1 LTELRPSLFDVWQ
14 PFISLT
20 LAVLLGLALAVLPLP
35 LVGAMLAATAVLLLV
50 FLQPLLGLA
59 LTLMMGP
66 LGALENVV
74 LGQTLLDSGQL
85 LLLITLTAWL
95 ARGLLHGRIVLAQ
108 TFLNAPLALFV
119 YVAALSLAVGV
130 RWNIGTS
137 AAPSLEFGLKELLKW
152 LEIGAVMLLVVDL
165 ASGPVSEVASGQVGE
180 YAGER
185 VTRPANPQTRKLAA
199 MLLLAG
205 LSQALIGIWQFGLR
219 GHGPEHF
226 LVLGRFYR
234 AYGTFE
240 QPNPFGGF
248 MNLTVLL
255 GVGTLLGVVAATWR
269 SRGAGERGK
278 ATVHCSLFTLN
289 WRRVGWI
296 LFVGLCTA
304 AAGLALLFSWSR
316 GAWLGFAVAGIVL
329 VLFWPKKRWQ
339 GVVLLAA
346 AAVLFGVGLQVGVV
360 PATVS
365 ERLSGFN
372 QDLRFGD
379 VGDLSFGDSGSLLR
393 AGGVAGVDI
402 NDANYAV
409 LERLAHWQAALD
421 MARDNLWLGVGFG
434 NYEPAYDSYAL
445 INWPYPLGHAH
456 NIYLNI
462 LAEAGIIGL
471 VAYLLFW
478 AAVFWQTVRL
488 LTRLDWPQRG
498 LALGLL
504 AAWVAL
510 SVHHLV
516 DKLYVNNVYIHLG
529 VMLGLLQ
536 LLEKQAESHI
546 HNNDVRC

>member
-1 LTELRPSLFDVWQ
+1 
-14 PFISLT
+14 
-20 LAVLLGLALAVLPLP
+20 
-35 LVGAMLAATAVLLLV
+35 
-50 FLQPLLGLA
+50 
-59 LTLMMGP
+59 
-66 LGALENVV
+66 
-74 LGQTLLDSGQL
+74 
-85 LLLITLTAWL
+85 
-95 ARGLLHGRIVLAQ
+95 
-108 TFLNAPLALFV
+108 
-119 YVAALSLAVGV
+119 
-130 RWNIGTS
+130 
-137 AAPSLEFGLKELLKW
+137 
-152 LEIGAVMLLVVDL
+152 
-165 ASGPVSEVASGQVGE
+165 
-180 YAGER
+180 
-185 VTRPANPQTRKLAA
+185 
-199 MLLLAG
+199 
-205 LSQALIGIWQFGLR
+205 
-219 GHGPEHF
+219 
-226 LVLGRFYR
+226 
-234 AYGTFE
+234 
-240 QPNPFGGF
+240 
-248 MNLTVLL
+248 
-255 GVGTLLGVVAATWR
+255 
-269 SRGAGERGK
+269 
-278 ATVHCSLFTLN
+278 
-289 WRRVGWI
+289 
-296 LFVGLCTA
+296 
-304 AAGLALLFSWSR
+304 
-316 GAWLGFAVAGIVL
+316 
-329 VLFWPKKRWQ
+329 
-339 GVVLLAA
+339 LAA